1 MSDKILIIKE
11 KLENALEAIND
22 EQKLKA
28 ELLGLLETYYDPA
41 DCEYCEYYK
50 NGLWAK
56 ECLSCIRM
64 HSDMYEAKK

>member
-1 MSDKILIIKE
+1 MNDETLIIKE
-11 KLENALEAIND
+11 KLENALEAIGN

-41 DCEYCEYYK
+41 DCEYCKYYK

-56 ECLSCIRM
+56 ECSRCIRM
-64 HSDMYEAKK
+64 NSDMFEAKK